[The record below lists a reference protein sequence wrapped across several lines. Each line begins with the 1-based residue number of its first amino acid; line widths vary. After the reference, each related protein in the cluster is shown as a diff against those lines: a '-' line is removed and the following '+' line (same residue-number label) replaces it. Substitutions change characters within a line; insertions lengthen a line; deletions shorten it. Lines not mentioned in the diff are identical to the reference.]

1 MAAFLLM
8 GSKMDRFLE
17 FIVNH
22 WILSGTFAALLVA
35 LFILERARSGQLLSP
50 QMLTLLLNRETG
62 VVVDIRE
69 KKEFSEGHIKGSV
82 HIPLASLKERVK
94 DLEKYKDK
102 QIILVDKM
110 GQHSATA
117 AKLLREAGIENI
129 ARLQGGI
136 AEWRNGSLPVSK
148 K

>member
-35 LFILERARSGQLLSP
+35 WFLLERARSGQLLSP

>member
-1 MAAFLLM
+1 MAAILIM
-8 GSKMDRFLE
+8 GSEMDRFLE
-17 FIVNH
+17 FVMNH
-22 WILSGTFAALLVA
+22 WILTGTFAALLVA
-35 LFILERARSGQLLSP
+35 LFILERLRSGQVLSP
-50 QMLTLLLNRETG
+50 QMVTMLLNRESG

-82 HIPLASLKERVK
+82 HIPLASLKDRAKE
-94 DLEKYKDK
+94 LEKFKGK

-117 AKLLREAGIENI
+117 GKLLREAGLEGI
-129 ARLQGGI
+129 ARLQGGL
-136 AEWRNGSLPVSK
+136 AEWRNSSLPVSK

>member
-1 MAAFLLM
+1 
-8 GSKMDRFLE
+8 MDRFLE

-35 LFILERARSGQLLSP
+35 WFLLERARSGQLLSP